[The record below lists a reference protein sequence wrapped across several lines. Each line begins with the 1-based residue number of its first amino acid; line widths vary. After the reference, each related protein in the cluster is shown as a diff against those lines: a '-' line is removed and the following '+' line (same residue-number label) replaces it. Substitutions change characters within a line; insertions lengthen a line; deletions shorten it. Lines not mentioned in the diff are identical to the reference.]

1 MCTAAADDSPEYS
14 MATPTTHR
22 EVERKLRV
30 HALFRLPPLSGVTWG
45 AASVQ
50 PQPAFTMLNT
60 YFDTPDLR
68 LFRWG
73 VTLRR
78 REGGP
83 DEGWHMKLPVDGA
96 DAGTRDE
103 IRVPLTESDVVP
115 DVLRATVTALVREA
129 QLGPVVTLRT
139 ERTPI
144 LLLDAHGRS
153 TVELVDDTVAVLD
166 GDRTAAIFR
175 EIEVEGVPGPDGEID
190 LTVLDDVVAALVD
203 HGAVPGTMSKA
214 ASALGPRTGAPPD
227 VAPARWPRP
236 EDPAGEAVRAHLAA
250 HVRRFLLNDVRLRR
264 RMPDALHQ
272 LRVSARRLRS
282 GLRVFRPLVDAQ
294 WADELRAEL
303 AWAASSLGV
312 ARDTEV
318 LISRLDAHADLLP
331 APDADM
337 VKEFID
343 PLLTRQLQV
352 AEDDSL
358 ATLATDR
365 YARLLQTLVAAVGD
379 PHLTPAASPPCSVA
393 LPALLAKA
401 FQRLAREAK
410 ALDVSSPAEQWHE
423 ARITAKKARYAAE
436 ALAPVFGRR
445 VDTFADALSD
455 VTEVLGTHQDAHVA
469 QTALRELAHSA
480 DGPVGYRLGLLHGIE
495 VTAEMTDRE
504 TFLAKTWPRARKA
517 ARQSGML

>member
-1 MCTAAADDSPEYS
+1 MSTAAADDWPEIS
-14 MATPTTHR
+14 MTTPTTHR

-30 HALFRLPPLSGVTWG
+30 HALFRLPSLSGVTWG

-50 PQPAFTMLNT
+50 AQPAFTMLNT
-60 YFDTPDLR
+60 YYDTPDLR

-103 IRVPLTESDVVP
+103 IRVPLTDSDVVP
-115 DVLRATVTALVREA
+115 VVLRATVTALVREA
-129 QLGPVVTLRT
+129 SVGPVVTLRT

-144 LLLDAHGRS
+144 LLLDAHGRA
-153 TVELVDDTVAVLD
+153 TAELVDDTVAVLD
-166 GDRTAAIFR
+166 GERTAAIFR

-190 LTVLDDVVAALVD
+190 VSVLDDVVAALVD

-214 ASALGPRTGAPPD
+214 ASALGPRTAAPPD
-227 VAPARWPRP
+227 VPVARWPQP
-236 EDPAGEAVRAHLAA
+236 ADPAGEAVRAHLAT

-272 LRVSARRLRS
+272 LRVAARRLRS
-282 GLRVFRPLVDAQ
+282 GLRVFRPLIDAQ

-303 AWAASSLGV
+303 AWAAGSLGA

-318 LISRLDAHADLLP
+318 LITRFDAHADLL
-331 APDADM
+331 AAEDATA

-343 PLLTRQLQV
+343 PLLARRLHV
-352 AEDDSL
+352 AEDEAL

-365 YARLLQTLVAAVGD
+365 YARLLQALVAAVGD
-379 PHLTPAASPPCSVA
+379 PHLTAAASQPCSQA
-393 LPALLAKA
+393 LPPLVAKA
-401 FQRLAREAK
+401 FQRLTREAK
-410 ALDVSSPAEQWHE
+410 ALDVGSPAGQWHE

-436 ALAPVFGRR
+436 ALAPVFGKR
-445 VDTFADALSD
+445 VEAFAAALSE

-469 QTALRELAHSA
+469 QVTLRELAESA
-480 DGPVGYRLGLLHGIE
+480 DGSMGYLLGLLHGVEIE
-495 VTAEMTDRE
+495 AERADRE
-504 TFLAKTWPRARKA
+504 AFLTKTWPRARKV
-517 ARQSGML
+517 ARHSGML